1 MVIPLVT
8 KTVVVATVTVWA
20 DGREDIWEDTAE
32 EFEDTVEMELE
43 DTAEEF
49 EDTVEMELEDTAE
62 EETLVETGPYRTMI
76 WPAIGNADRFDV
88 GLLTSNPAAHAKRKS
103 KRTRTLAVLAPFLST
118 SFLDMWQGH
127 EHLTVV

>member
-1 MVIPLVT
+1 MVIALVT

-32 EFEDTVEMELE
+32 EFEDTAEEFE

-49 EDTVEMELEDTAE
+49 EDTAE

-76 WPAIGNADRFDV
+76 WPAIGNADRLDV
-88 GLLTSNPAAHAKRKS
+88 GLLTSNPAAHAARKS
-103 KRTRTLAVLAPFLST
+103 KRTRALAVLAPFLST
-118 SFLDMWQGH
+118 SFLDMWQSHG
-127 EHLTVV
+127 HLTVV